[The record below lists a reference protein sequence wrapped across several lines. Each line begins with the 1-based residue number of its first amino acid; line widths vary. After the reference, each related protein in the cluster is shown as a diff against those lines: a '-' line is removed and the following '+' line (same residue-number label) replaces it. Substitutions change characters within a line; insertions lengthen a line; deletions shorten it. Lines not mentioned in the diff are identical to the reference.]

1 MPGRTLKDTY
11 MAKSMSDLNKLVE
24 ISKQKLGNNPKLLIK
39 TSDTMLKGAEESDML
54 GDEEKAYVLFMRFFH
69 IITAVKKMPEY
80 RKQKEFY
87 DKLIGQKNVM
97 KCLDKAE
104 TLSKSLKNRY
114 DFSEAQEIAKKLSS
128 LEESASEEKKSD
140 EHSDVEAEIR
150 SDEDTKKSLSKESTP
165 EPEAAPPTQPQGQ
178 ITPVQLF
185 SLLNETDEQMAI
197 MDVRPTAEYEESHI
211 RHRTCI
217 SVPAEIV
224 SPGTTVTVIEKA
236 LPEDSKS
243 LWQRRGH
250 LNHIVLVDWSSTLD
264 KVTIGTTLRTLKDAL
279 FKYDSTVIIRS
290 EPVILEGGYDQWL
303 YHYPQ
308 LTTNPHIKHSSVPT
322 ISSAPSLDFD
332 YPDDINVDDILNP
345 KKTENSPDLSN
356 SLLQFSQGMTDQS
369 EAIKQL
375 PQVNGD
381 MGRMMP
387 RIDRSTK
394 PKPGTNQNAPQN
406 RPITT
411 SVTSKESSDLYP
423 SMSSLA
429 SPSRSLNG
437 SERSNAV
444 PESSKI
450 TADDS
455 VSLESKSN
463 SALSKYSEELEKEKA
478 ELEHIRQ
485 QKAEELA
492 SFQKEKERIA
502 KERES
507 RIEKL
512 KHEENQILNM
522 EQMKAVQAKDLADLL
537 RKKKKLEEDIRKETT
552 AGLREEERKYQE
564 EEARKVELARV
575 QQEEEDKQQRMEA
588 VMRLRQERKKKEA
601 GQDAVSSAHHQANQ
615 IEEENQQ
622 KLREASE
629 RAEKLRQENERKKLA
644 EQRDKEAR
652 EKATEEARRRDQ
664 ERKERE
670 AQAQIDARKR
680 QQEEQQRQKEERNVL
695 ERAKQE
701 KEREEKERKI
711 QEEKS
716 RADMALRLAQDKM
729 KRLNDKPQVRTIPS
743 PNLPEGWEKQRDNKT
758 GRYFY
763 VDHRNSRTQWEPP
776 MIFQPELRK
785 DTGIQDPLRTP
796 QREVYKTKL
805 KDESEQGRSGGLKR
819 SFSSP
824 DISKL
829 MEDDGHIKPNLPS
842 VDRTKK
848 PSQRVEPRPQPAS
861 TRPRNLNPTYGNVG
875 SALTGLRNLGNTCYM
890 NSIIQCLNNCAPLVQ
905 YFLTDRYL
913 YDINRDT
920 GPDSSGYQV
929 VDEFVVIVKALWSG
943 QYRNITPRDFKYIVG
958 KYQPMFAGYDQQ
970 DSQEFL
976 TFVMDGL
983 NEGLNKVKVK
993 PKLPDS
999 DSDKLPD
1006 IQAAELAWRRH
1017 CLIYQSIIVD
1027 LFQGML
1033 RSTLMCLTCRH
1044 RSVTFEVFMYLSL
1057 PIPSGSRCSLQDCL
1071 QEFVKAEKMTG
1082 SSRWKCPN
1090 CRVERDAEKK
1100 IDIWKLP
1107 PLLIIALNRFVW
1119 EGMWRQKI
1127 NSFVDFPVNDLS
1139 LDKFVRGPSNNSHY
1153 QLYGVSNHYGTMDGG
1168 HYTAYCKNAVS
1179 KKWNKFDDHEVF
1191 EMSSSEVKTSAGFVL
1206 FYTTVNFTAPTYRQ
1220 PF

>member
-1 MPGRTLKDTY
+1 MPGRTVKDVY
-11 MAKSMSDLNKLVE
+11 MAKSMSDLNKLVD

-39 TSDTMLKGAEESDML
+39 TSETMLKGAEESDML
-54 GDEEKAYVLFMRFFH
+54 GDEERAYVLFMRFFN

-80 RKQKEFY
+80 RKQKDFY
-87 DKLIGQKNVM
+87 DKLIGQKNVL

-114 DFSEAQEIAKKLSS
+114 DFSEAQEIAKKLAS
-128 LEESASEEKKSD
+128 SEEKKVEETSD
-140 EHSDVEAEIR
+140 LETE
-150 SDEDTKKSLSKESTP
+150 KKSESGEKTKSVSKESSPDPVTVPPPQP
-165 EPEAAPPTQPQGQ
+165 EGQ

-185 SLLNETDEQMAI
+185 SLLNENNEQMAI
-197 MDVRPTAEYEESHI
+197 MDVRSAVEFEESHI
-211 RHRTCI
+211 RHRTCVN
-217 SVPAEIV
+217 VPTEIV
-224 SPGTTVTVIEKA
+224 SPGTTVTVIEKH
-236 LPEDSKS
+236 LPEDSRS
-243 LWQRRGH
+243 LWQQRGH
-250 LNHIVLVDWSSTLD
+250 LDHIVLVDWSSTLD

-290 EPVILEGGYDQWL
+290 EPVVLEGGYEQWL

-308 LTTNPHIKHSSVPT
+308 LTTNPHIKHSSVST

-345 KKTENSPDLSN
+345 KKPPTLEKSMDLSD

-369 EAIKQL
+369 GSMKHL
-375 PQVNGD
+375 TQVNGD
-381 MGRMMP
+381 VGRMMP

-394 PKPGTNQNAPQN
+394 PKPGTNQKTPQN
-406 RPITT
+406 QPITT
-411 SVTSKESSDLYP
+411 SVTAREGSDLYP
-423 SMSSLA
+423 LVSSLT

-437 SERSNAV
+437 PERTNTL
-444 PESSKI
+444 PESKKLG
-450 TADDS
+450 TDNS

-463 SALSKYSEELEKEKA
+463 VALSKYSEELEKEKA
-478 ELEHIRQ
+478 ALEQIRQ

-492 SFQKEKERIA
+492 SFQKEKDRIA

-512 KHEENQILNM
+512 KFEENQLSKM
-522 EQMKAVQAKDLADLL
+522 EQMKATQAKDLADLL
-537 RKKKKLEEDIRKETT
+537 RKKKKLEEDIKTETT
-552 AGLREEERKYQE
+552 AGLQDEERKYQE
-564 EEARKVELARV
+564 EQARKVELIRMR
-575 QQEEEDKQQRMEA
+575 QEEEDKQQRMEE

-601 GQDAVSSAHHQANQ
+601 DGQDAISSAQQQAKQ

-644 EQRDKEAR
+644 EQRDKEAK
-652 EKATEEARRRDQ
+652 EKATEEAKQRDQ
-664 ERKERE
+664 ERRERE
-670 AQAQIDARKR
+670 AKARIDTQKR
-680 QQEEQQRQKEERNVL
+680 QQEEQQRQKEERDKQ
-695 ERAKQE
+695 ERARQE
-701 KEREEKERKI
+701 KEREEKEKKH
-711 QEEKS
+711 QDEKS
-716 RADMALRLAQDKM
+716 RADMALRIAQDKM
-729 KRLNDKPQVRTIPS
+729 RQLNDKPQVRTIPS
-743 PNLPEGWEKQRDNKT
+743 PNLPDGWEKQRDNKT

-763 VDHRNSRTQWEPP
+763 VDHKNSHTQWEPP
-776 MIFQPELRK
+776 MVYQPDIRK
-785 DTGIQDPLRTP
+785 ETGIQDPLRTP
-796 QREVYKTKL
+796 QRDVYKTKL
-805 KDESEQGRSGGLKR
+805 KDEPEQGRSGGLKR

-824 DISKL
+824 DITKL
-829 MEDDGHIKPNLPS
+829 MEEEGQLKPSMPS

-890 NSIIQCLNNCAPLVQ
+890 NSIVQCLNNCAPLVQ

-913 YDINRDT
+913 YDINRDS

-993 PKLPDS
+993 PKLADS
-999 DSDKLPD
+999 DTDKLPD
-1006 IQAAELAWRRH
+1006 IQASDVAWRRH
-1017 CLIYQSIIVD
+1017 CLLYQSIIVD

-1033 RSTLMCLTCRH
+1033 RSTLTCLTCRH

-1057 PIPSGSRCSLQDCL
+1057 PIPSGSRCSLQECL

-1090 CRVERDAEKK
+1090 CRVERDTEKK

-1127 NSFVDFPVNDLS
+1127 NSYVDFPVNDLS
-1139 LDKFVRGPSNNSHY
+1139 LDKFVRGPGNNPHY

-1191 EMSSSEVKTSAGFVL
+1191 EMSSSEVKTPAGFVL

>member
-1 MPGRTLKDTY
+1 
-11 MAKSMSDLNKLVE
+11 
-24 ISKQKLGNNPKLLIK
+24 
-39 TSDTMLKGAEESDML
+39 
-54 GDEEKAYVLFMRFFH
+54 
-69 IITAVKKMPEY
+69 
-80 RKQKEFY
+80 
-87 DKLIGQKNVM
+87 
-97 KCLDKAE
+97 
-104 TLSKSLKNRY
+104 
-114 DFSEAQEIAKKLSS
+114 
-128 LEESASEEKKSD
+128 
-140 EHSDVEAEIR
+140 
-150 SDEDTKKSLSKESTP
+150 
-165 EPEAAPPTQPQGQ
+165 
-178 ITPVQLF
+178 
-185 SLLNETDEQMAI
+185 MAI
-197 MDVRPTAEYEESHI
+197 MDVRPAAEYEESHI

-217 SVPAEIV
+217 SVPSEIV
-224 SPGTTVTVIEKA
+224 TPGTTVTVIEKR

-243 LWQRRGH
+243 LWQQRGH
-250 LNHIVLVDWSSTLD
+250 LDHIVLVDWSSTLD

-290 EPVILEGGYDQWL
+290 EPVVLEGGYEQWL

-308 LTTNPHIKHSSVPT
+308 LSTNPHIKHSTMPA

-332 YPDDINVDDILNP
+332 YPDDINVEDILNP
-345 KKTENSPDLSN
+345 KKPPTPENSTDLSD

-369 EAIKQL
+369 RAMIQMT
-375 PQVNGD
+375 QVNGD
-381 MGRMMP
+381 VGRMMP
-387 RIDRSTK
+387 RIDRTTK
-394 PKPGTNQNAPQN
+394 PKPGTNQKTPQN
-406 RPITT
+406 QPITT
-411 SVTSKESSDLYP
+411 SVTSRDSSDLYP
-423 SMSSLA
+423 SVSSLT

-437 SERSNAV
+437 GE
-444 PESSKI
+444 
-450 TADDS
+450 
-455 VSLESKSN
+455 KSN
-463 SALSKYSEELEKEKA
+463 TATETKTLSTGNCVNLENQSSTALSIYSEELEKEKA
-478 ELEHIRQ
+478 ELERIRQ
-485 QKAEELA
+485 QKVEELA
-492 SFQKEKERIA
+492 SFQKEKDRIA

-507 RIEKL
+507 RIERL
-512 KHEENQILNM
+512 KSEENQLSKM
-522 EQMKAVQAKDLADLL
+522 EQMKATQAKDLAELL
-537 RKKKKLEEDIRKETT
+537 RKKKKLEEDIKRETT
-552 AGLREEERKYQE
+552 AGLQEEERKFQE
-564 EEARKVELARV
+564 EEARKVELVRMR
-575 QQEEEDKQQRMEA
+575 QEEEKKQQRMEE

-601 GQDAVSSAHHQANQ
+601 EGQDAINSAQQQAKQ

-644 EQRDKEAR
+644 EQKDKEAR
-652 EKATEEARRRDQ
+652 ERAIEEAKQRDQ
-664 ERKERE
+664 ERRDRE
-670 AQAQIDARKR
+670 AKSKIEAQRR
-680 QQEEQQRQKEERNVL
+680 QQEEQQRQKEEREKQ
-695 ERAKQE
+695 ERVRQE
-701 KEREEKERKI
+701 KEREEKERRT
-711 QEEKS
+711 QDDKS
-716 RADMALRLAQDKM
+716 RADLALRLAQDKM
-729 KRLNDKPQVRTIPS
+729 RRLNDKPQVRTIPS
-743 PNLPEGWEKQRDNKT
+743 PNLPDGWEKQRDNKT

-763 VDHRNSRTQWEPP
+763 VDHKNSHTQWEPP
-776 MIFQPELRK
+776 VMYQPETRK
-785 DTGIQDPLRTP
+785 DSGIQDPLRTP

-829 MEDDGHIKPNLPS
+829 IEDEGPHKPSLPS

-875 SALTGLRNLGNTCYM
+875 SAMTGLRNLGNTCYM

-913 YDINRDT
+913 YDINRDS
-920 GPDSSGYQV
+920 GPNSSGYQV

-983 NEGLNKVKVK
+983 NEGLNKVKVQ

-999 DSDKLPD
+999 DTDKLSD
-1006 IQAAELAWRRH
+1006 IQAADVAWRRH
-1017 CLIYQSIIVD
+1017 CLLNQSIIVD

-1033 RSTLMCLTCRH
+1033 RSTLTCLTCRH

-1090 CRVERDAEKK
+1090 CRMERDTEKK

-1119 EGMWRQKI
+1119 EGMWRQKV
-1127 NSFVDFPVNDLS
+1127 NSYVDFPVNDLS
-1139 LDKFVRGPSNNSHY
+1139 LDKFVRGPQNNHHY

-1179 KKWNKFDDHEVF
+1179 KRWNKFDDHEVF
-1191 EMSSSEVKTSAGFVL
+1191 DMSSSDVKTSAGFVL